1 MRTNSVLTGRRWR
14 AAALLVAGLIGGT
27 LLPATPAA
35 AVHGAVPG
43 DFNGDGYRDA
53 VLPAPGADV
62 AGKEA
67 AGAVVVMYGAQ
78 SGLSTTQ
85 RKIITQNTAGVPGTA
100 EAYDR
105 FGAATA
111 TADLNRDG
119 YADLIVSSPYEGTDQ
134 GIDAGAVTVLWGSS
148 AGLTTGTNLPTPE
161 SDPLYYGL
169 DLAAVSAGP
178 GVRTEVL
185 AGGWHGTVRFS
196 GPFSRTG
203 SFGNAAMPADMS
215 WGESVA
221 LGDFNGD
228 GAQDHVNV
236 TYRYGG
242 LSGGLVFVNPENHV
256 HKPGVS
262 PGLQKGNGLISA
274 TGDLNGDGFADLVVG
289 DPDEP
294 EVAGVDGTLGG
305 RILVWYGSALG
316 IAADAAPVQ
325 VTQDTAGV
333 PGGSEKYDAFGGAL
347 AVADLNRDGLA
358 DIVVGAPYEAIGTVG
373 RAGQVTVVPGR
384 RTGALGTGAY
394 AFTQDTAGVPGGSEV
409 DDFFGTTVAAG
420 DVNKDGKAE
429 LFVGAAS
436 ENNSTGAVW
445 VLPGGTSGPTAAGS
459 RMFTASSVGLTQ
471 QNGTLLG
478 GNGLL
483 WVI

>member
-1 MRTNSVLTGRRWR
+1 MKTNHVPTGRRWR
-14 AAALLVAGLIGGT
+14 AAALLVAGLVGAS

-67 AGAVVVMYGAQ
+67 AGAVVVLYGSK
-78 SGLSTTQ
+78 SGLSTTR
-85 RKIITQNTAGVPGTA
+85 RKTLTQDTTGVPGTA

-119 YADLIVSSPYEGTDQ
+119 YADLIVSSPYESTAKGE
-134 GIDAGAVTVLWGSS
+134 DAGSVTVLWGSS
-148 AGLTTGTNLPTPE
+148 AGLTTGTALPTTE
-161 SDPLYYGL
+161 DDPLYYGV
-169 DLAAVSAGP
+169 DVAAVSAGA
-178 GVRTEVL
+178 GAKTEVL
-185 AGGWHGTVRFS
+185 VGGWHGSVRFT

-203 SFGNAAMPADMS
+203 SIGNAAEPAVMS

-221 LGDFNGD
+221 LGDFDGD
-228 GAQDHVNV
+228 GAQDPVNV
-236 TYRYGG
+236 TYRYAG
-242 LSGGLVFVNPENHV
+242 LSGGLILVHPETIDHG
-256 HKPGVS
+256 PGAS
-262 PGLQKGNGLISA
+262 PGLHKGNGLMTA

-294 EVAGVDGTLGG
+294 EVAGADGALGG
-305 RILVWYGSALG
+305 RVLVWYGSALG
-316 IAADAAPVQ
+316 ITADAAPVQ
-325 VTQDTAGV
+325 ITQDTAGV
-333 PGGSEKYDAFGGAL
+333 PGGSEKYDAFGGTL
-347 AVADLNRDGLA
+347 AVSDLNRDGLA
-358 DIVVGAPYEAIGTVG
+358 DIIVGAPYEAVGKVG

-394 AFTQDTAGVPGGSEV
+394 AFSQDSAGVPGGSET

-420 DVNKDGKAE
+420 DIDKDGRAE
-429 LFVGAAS
+429 LFIGAAG

-445 VLPGGTSGPTAAGS
+445 VLPGGASAPTAVGS
-459 RMFTASSVGLTQ
+459 RMITASSVGLTQ
-471 QNGTLLG
+471 QQGTLLG